1 MNLSAVNNLL
11 NYNNYGVN
19 SGSSAAESKNNTFD
33 DLFQA
38 AMNVVNKTNQ
48 YSKAAQEQETAY
60 SLGITD
66 DTANLLIAQQKANVT
81 LQYTVALRNHALDAY
96 KEIMNLQF

>member
-1 MNLSAVNNLL
+1 MSLSAVNNLL
-11 NYNNYGVN
+11 NFNNYGVN
-19 SGSSAAESKNNTFD
+19 SGSSAVESKNNTFD

-38 AMNVVNKTNQ
+38 AMNMVNKTNQ

-60 SLGITD
+60 SLGLTD
-66 DTANLLIAQQKANVT
+66 DPANLLIAQQKANVT
-81 LQYTVALRNHALDAY
+81 LQYTVAIRNHVLDAY